1 MPMHSPAHPGT
12 VLRTIIEG
20 IAEETGTT
28 LTVREIAAGLG
39 VARQT
44 LSGILN
50 GKAAV
55 TPTTAIRLEKAF
67 TTTNAELWL
76 KMQRN
81 YDLAEARHLLPPA
94 DVHVFWPASLPA
106 GR

>member
-44 LSGILN
+44 LSSILN

-55 TPTTAIRLEKAF
+55 TPAMAMRLEQAF
-67 TTTNAELWL
+67 TTTSAELWL
-76 KMQRN
+76 RMQQN
-81 YDLAEARHLLPPA
+81 YDLAEARHHLLPA
-94 DVHVFWPASLPA
+94 SVQVFWPASSSA